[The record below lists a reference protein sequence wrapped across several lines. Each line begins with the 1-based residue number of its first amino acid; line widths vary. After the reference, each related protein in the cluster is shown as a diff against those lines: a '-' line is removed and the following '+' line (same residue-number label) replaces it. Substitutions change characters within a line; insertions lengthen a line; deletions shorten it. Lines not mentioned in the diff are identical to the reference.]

1 MIKKYDSLLD
11 RYSKLI
17 QLIYG
22 VTRSGDYTPDY
33 MTYDFNGYRDE
44 ITTDEQIKEYLPQL
58 KEAVKNAELYYKALT
73 NDYKYI
79 FG

>member
-1 MIKKYDSLLD
+1 MIKKYDSLLE

-17 QLIYG
+17 ELIYG

-33 MTYDFNGYRDE
+33 MTYDFRGYRDDVAD
-44 ITTDEQIKEYLPQL
+44 DEVKEYLPHL
-58 KEAVKNAELYYKALT
+58 NDAVKHAELYYKALT
-73 NDYKYI
+73 NDYNYI